1 MANNDQVT
9 YINVVRVD
17 IMCVCPCLANNDQV
31 TYINMVRVDI
41 MCVSTLPWQT
51 ITKLLTSMWL
61 ELI

>member
-1 MANNDQVT
+1 M
-9 YINVVRVD
+9 VRVD
-17 IMCVCPCLANNDQV
+17 IMCVSAQALANNDQV

-51 ITKLLTSMWL
+51 MTKLLTSMWL